1 MYQPTQEHRGH
12 FDLPD
17 KTRFDLED
25 SIAVWQDKLEHLAYK
40 YNDDLNKLRHK
51 CTNYDDVKRDIERG
65 AFPYL
70 SPHQHGAAIDC
81 IWAEA
86 KRRVREAQLEKS
98 RTETKAANYD
108 KNKALKRLEKR
119 DRDYNEL
126 LRENQRL
133 KMERDSYARS
143 NGQLVRRNKEW
154 KQKTEKRDRAIA
166 RLQKKIDNL
175 TN

>member
-98 RTETKAANYD
+98 RTEAKVANKD
-108 KNKALKRLEKR
+108 KKEAFQRLEER
-119 DRDYNEL
+119 DQEYIALYKKYEK
-126 LRENQRL
+126 L

-154 KQKTEKRDRAIA
+154 KLKKEKRDRTIA
-166 RLQKKIDNL
+166 RLQQKLANL